1 MKKKK
6 KKILLYVKSISF
18 LIGKIEVGSNFET
31 LSARG
36 IGWDIPSLIPII
48 KNSDFVPINNL
59 SSSILKIEVLS
70 GIGIS

>member
-36 IGWDIPSLIPII
+36 IG
-48 KNSDFVPINNL
+48 
-59 SSSILKIEVLS
+59 
-70 GIGIS
+70 